1 MFANIETNRNDDL
14 KICIVTSLLLI
25 LALALVGAAI
35 CYVVFGII
43 FLVKDYKIAEECK
56 GSSLWEYAL
65 VTVINGVLAL
75 LNQTLRKDLEEHLE
89 LYYVLSVLFNTGLG
103 IWGGIELFSK
113 SCDNLEKSELWTF
126 GLVAFISQT
135 FVVVLLVTV
144 LIFKVCCDA
153 PEAENTEMSFDE
165 MLNRM
170 RARNSIS
177 RNGLEAEN
185 TEMSFD
191 ELDNRVRTVRDSTN
205 DFIFLADVPKTDVT
219 IVDKSENVIST
230 DVEVEVLNTNTNEE
244 VSNTNAKEEV

>member
-1 MFANIETNRNDDL
+1 METSRNEVI
-14 KICIVTSLLLI
+14 KICMVTTLLLTLSI
-25 LALALVGAAI
+25 ALIGAAI

-75 LNQTLRKDLEEHLE
+75 LNQTFRKDLEEHLE
-89 LYYVLSVLFNTGLG
+89 IYYVLSVLFNTGLG

-113 SCDNLEKSELWTF
+113 SCDNLEKSGLWTF

-165 MLNRM
+165 
-170 RARNSIS
+170 
-177 RNGLEAEN
+177 
-185 TEMSFD
+185 
-191 ELDNRVRTVRDSTN
+191 LDNRVRTVRDSTN
-205 DFIFLADVPKTDVT
+205 DFIFLTNMPKTDAV
-219 IVDKSENVIST
+219 IVDKKEDVIST
-230 DVEVEVLNTNTNEE
+230 DVEVLNTNVNEEVSNTNVNEE

>member
-1 MFANIETNRNDDL
+1 MFANVETSRNEDF
-14 KICIVTSLLLI
+14 KIYIVTILMVI

-113 SCDNLEKSELWTF
+113 SCDNLEKSGLWTF

-144 LIFKVCCDA
+144 LIFKVCCD
-153 PEAENTEMSFDE
+153 T
-165 MLNRM
+165 
-170 RARNSIS
+170 
-177 RNGLEAEN
+177 LEATN

-191 ELDNRVRTVRDSTN
+191 ELDHRIRTVRDSTN
-205 DFIFLADVPKTDVT
+205 DFIFLRDMPKTDAV
-219 IVDKSENVIST
+219 IVDKKEDVIST
-230 DVEVEVLNTNTNEE
+230 DVEVLNTNVNEEVSNTNVNEE

>member
-1 MFANIETNRNDDL
+1 MFANMETSRNEVI
-14 KICIVTSLLLI
+14 KICMVTTLLLTLSI
-25 LALALVGAAI
+25 ALIGAAI

-75 LNQTLRKDLEEHLE
+75 LNQTFRKDLEEHLE
-89 LYYVLSVLFNTGLG
+89 IYYVLSVLFNTGLG

-113 SCDNLEKSELWTF
+113 SCDNLEKSGLWTF

-165 MLNRM
+165 
-170 RARNSIS
+170 
-177 RNGLEAEN
+177 
-185 TEMSFD
+185 
-191 ELDNRVRTVRDSTN
+191 LDNRVRTVRDSTN
-205 DFIFLADVPKTDVT
+205 DFIFLTNMPKTDAV
-219 IVDKSENVIST
+219 IVDKKEDVIST
-230 DVEVEVLNTNTNEE
+230 DVEVLNTNVNEE
-244 VSNTNAKEEV
+244 VSNTNVNEEVSNTKAKEEV

>member
-1 MFANIETNRNDDL
+1 MPIGG
-14 KICIVTSLLLI
+14 I
-25 LALALVGAAI
+25 
-35 CYVVFGII
+35 VFGII

>member
-25 LALALVGAAI
+25 LSIALIGAAI

-89 LYYVLSVLFNTGLG
+89 LYYILSVLFNTGLG

-126 GLVAFISQT
+126 GLVAFISQI
-135 FVVVLLVTV
+135 FVVVLLSPYCIFV
-144 LIFKVCCDA
+144 LIFKICCDA

-177 RNGLEAEN
+177 RNGNEVNSVNGIEVIN
-185 TEMSFD
+185 TD
-191 ELDNRVRTVRDSTN
+191 AVIVN
-205 DFIFLADVPKTDVT
+205 TDQ
-219 IVDKSENVIST
+219 DVIST
-230 DVEVEVLNTNTNEE
+230 DVEVLNRNASEE
-244 VSNTNAKEEV
+244 V

>member
-1 MFANIETNRNDDL
+1 MFANMETSRNEVI
-14 KICIVTSLLLI
+14 KICMVTTLLLTLSI
-25 LALALVGAAI
+25 ALIGAAI

-75 LNQTLRKDLEEHLE
+75 LNQTFRKDLEEHLE
-89 LYYVLSVLFNTGLG
+89 IYYVLSVLFNTGLG

-113 SCDNLEKSELWTF
+113 SCDNLEKSGLWTF

-165 MLNRM
+165 
-170 RARNSIS
+170 
-177 RNGLEAEN
+177 
-185 TEMSFD
+185 
-191 ELDNRVRTVRDSTN
+191 LDNRVRTVRDSTN
-205 DFIFLADVPKTDVT
+205 DFIFLTNMPKTDAV
-219 IVDKSENVIST
+219 IVDKKEDVIST
-230 DVEVEVLNTNTNEE
+230 DVEVLNTNVNEEVSNTNVNEE